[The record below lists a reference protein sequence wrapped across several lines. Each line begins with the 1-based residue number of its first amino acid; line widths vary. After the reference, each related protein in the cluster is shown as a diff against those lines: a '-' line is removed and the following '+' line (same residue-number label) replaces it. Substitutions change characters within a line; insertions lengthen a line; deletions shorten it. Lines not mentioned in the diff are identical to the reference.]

1 MDNIIYFD
9 NSATTKISEA
19 ALRKYN
25 EVSLGNYGNP
35 SSLHAFGFDAEKEIK
50 EAKRTLAASVM
61 EKDATVIFTA
71 SGSEANNLAIFG
83 RAYAKERYR
92 KRCKIITTNA
102 EHASVLEPIKRLA
115 SDEFKVAYIPTKNG
129 LVDLDALNS
138 ELNDDVIL
146 VSAMLVNNETGA
158 IFDLKRISDAVK
170 AKCKGA
176 IIHADAT
183 QAYMKIPFT
192 MRSIGTDLIT
202 VSSHK
207 VHGPKGVGALI
218 ISPSVIK
225 ERGLSPI
232 IYGGGQEGGLRSG
245 TENVPGSAAFA
256 QAVADGKLNLEKN
269 AQQRDCLRS

>member
-19 ALRKYN
+19 ALKKYN

-129 LVDLDALNS
+129 QVDPDALNS

-192 MRSIGTDLIT
+192 MRSIGADLIT
-202 VSSHK
+202 VSAIKSK
-207 VHGPKGVGALI
+207 VTQNFWRK
-218 ISPSVIK
+218 
-225 ERGLSPI
+225 
-232 IYGGGQEGGLRSG
+232 
-245 TENVPGSAAFA
+245 FA
-256 QAVADGKLNLEKN
+256 SKKA
-269 AQQRDCLRS
+269 